1 MAAYGRCR
9 PPVSHELLILVCT
22 LAVLFL
28 QKGFDDVVLKVV
40 TLWKLGKVQPVG
52 GEI

>member
-9 PPVSHELLILVCT
+9 PPVSHGLLALVFT

-28 QKGFDDVVLKVV
+28 QKRFDDVVLKVV
-40 TLWKLGKVQPVG
+40 ALWKLGKVQLVG